1 MFLRAAAVGLTALF
15 VASWLHSSAAICK
28 HPKDTT
34 KTWRRKSLVDR
45 AVESD
50 IVIYGEVVSSPCW
63 KPGFVKPTA
72 APLTTQTQ
80 LPSGVN
86 STNATSNA
94 TVTTSIPLTVNTTTI
109 PTTNMTTVSPTPP
122 YNCSTEFYNVLIK
135 VICVMKGGSV
145 PLYVYLQGLG
155 HGEEICLDESY
166 HDHHA
171 YNMLK
176 YLIFIRR

>member
-1 MFLRAAAVGLTALF
+1 MAMTLTALLIAF
-15 VASWLHSSAAICK
+15 WLNSSDAICK
-28 HPKDTT
+28 HPKET
-34 KTWRRKSLVDR
+34 KTWKRKGLVER

-50 IVIYGEVVSSPCW
+50 IVIYGEVISSPCW

-72 APLTTQTQ
+72 PPVTTPTEA
-80 LPSGVN
+80 PSGVN

-94 TVTTSIPLTVNTTTI
+94 TVPTTTPLTVNTSNAV
-109 PTTNMTTVSPTPP
+109 TNMTTVSPTPP
-122 YNCSTEFYNVLIK
+122 YNCSTEFYNVVIK
-135 VICVMKGGSV
+135 VLCVMKGGSV
-145 PLYVYLQGLG
+145 PLYIFLQGLG
-155 HGEEICLDESY
+155 HGEGVCLDESH